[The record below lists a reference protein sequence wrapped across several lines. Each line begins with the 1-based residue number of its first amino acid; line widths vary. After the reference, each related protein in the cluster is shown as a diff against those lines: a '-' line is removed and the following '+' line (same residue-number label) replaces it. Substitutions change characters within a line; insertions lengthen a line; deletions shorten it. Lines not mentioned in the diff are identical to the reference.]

1 VPGNS
6 RPPPGAP
13 HVPHAGRPRLSLP
26 FHELYVGL
34 ASYPTQRVV
43 APWNDTTPLPFTWT
57 EDLHCHRHR
66 PRHGKT
72 QTAPVTG
79 RMKSARVSHKT
90 AVAYLGGVV
99 HHGTQAAVGQPER
112 TR

>member
-1 VPGNS
+1 MPGNS
-6 RPPPGAP
+6 RPPPGAT

-34 ASYPTQRVV
+34 AHYPTQRVV
-43 APWNDTTPLPFTWT
+43 AAWNDNPAPLHLDQGPPVSSPPT
-57 EDLHCHRHR
+57 
-66 PRHGKT
+66 RHGRT
-72 QTAPVTG
+72 QTAPVTQ

-90 AVAYLGGVV
+90 AAAYLGGVG